1 MEKVFKL
8 VNDKNMISLGRS
20 IQSAETTIDAIEV
33 FHRDSQIPEI
43 VFWRE
48 KALKQKKETAVAEDG
63 CFAWLRRVFFECKLI
78 LAAATALKVIHVR
91 TQDNNFLPKD
101 KKEAIKRVRAMIK
114 GVGVD
119 RDSHE

>member
-1 MEKVFKL
+1 M
-8 VNDKNMISLGRS
+8 
-20 IQSAETTIDAIEV
+20 DAIEV

-63 CFAWLRRVFFECKLI
+63 CLAWLRRVLFECKLT
-78 LAAATALKVIHVR
+78 LAVATALKVIHVR
-91 TQDNNFLPKD
+91 TQDKKFLPKD
-101 KKEAIKRVRAMIK
+101 KKESIKRVRAMIK

-119 RDSHE
+119 KVSH